1 MCGYDP
7 KFYSGFLT
15 LILAIHPIQA
25 ISTNHSQKKGKR
37 REKEGSNLKMKLH
50 GEEHPK
56 FFKVFYIRAGRLLLT
71 KVPLGYKEKCT
82 KEVKKVFL

>member
-50 GEEHPK
+50 GE
-56 FFKVFYIRAGRLLLT
+56 
-71 KVPLGYKEKCT
+71 
-82 KEVKKVFL
+82 